1 MLAFAGLLIFS
12 AVSVLP
18 NIVSVSN
25 TVGGKE
31 LPIYCVETEKPQI
44 SISFD
49 AAWGNEDTQTILDIL
64 AKHNVKATF
73 FMTGGWV
80 ESYPEDVKK
89 IYEAG
94 HDFRQPQ

>member
-1 MLAFAGLLIFS
+1 MLKRFLNTILLLAFAGLLIFS

-49 AAWGNEDTQTILDIL
+49 AAWGNEDTQTFWIFWQS
-64 AKHNVKATF
+64 T
-73 FMTGGWV
+73 T
-80 ESYPEDVKK
+80 
-89 IYEAG
+89 
-94 HDFRQPQ
+94 

>member
-1 MLAFAGLLIFS
+1 MLKRFFNTILLLAFAGLLIFS

-18 NIVSVSN
+18 DIISVSN

-49 AAWGNEDTQTILDIL
+49 AACASCCLRKYDMYSP
-64 AKHNVKATF
+64 VY
-73 FMTGGWV
+73 TG
-80 ESYPEDVKK
+80 S
-89 IYEAG
+89 
-94 HDFRQPQ
+94 